1 MKLYHATT
9 QENVSKII
17 KDWAIKPQGF
27 DKCIFLADNKTSA
40 AMFLA
45 IRGEKE
51 IVVFEVDASKLD
63 NSKLERSF
71 DHNEKFFRCKAY
83 MYTDKISLDDVD
95 ELYEYHL

>member
-9 QENVSKII
+9 QESSNKII

-51 IVVFEVDASKLD
+51 IVVFEVDESKLD

-83 MYTDKISLDDVD
+83 MYTDMISLDDVD
-95 ELYEYHL
+95 ELYQYHL